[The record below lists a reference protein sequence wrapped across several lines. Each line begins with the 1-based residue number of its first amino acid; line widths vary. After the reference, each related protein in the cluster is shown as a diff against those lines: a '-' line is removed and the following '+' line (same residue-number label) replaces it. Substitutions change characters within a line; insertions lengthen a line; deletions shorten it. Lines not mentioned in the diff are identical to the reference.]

1 MGVVNANPDSFSDP
15 GPRSLDTV
23 VARAVELL
31 DEGAVLIDVGAQS
44 AITLRPPID
53 PAAEAGLVAPAVE
66 AILAARPDA
75 IVSVDTYKPAVVEAV
90 LAAGAHLVNDVS
102 GLGDRAVARACAA
115 YGAGL
120 VVMHTA
126 APPLT
131 RLQRR
136 DRYADVAREV
146 AEFLGQAVAA
156 ALEDGV
162 AAESIVVDPG
172 VDFTK
177 TPAQTVALLRDIERV
192 VALGYP
198 VLLALSRK
206 DFVGAL
212 TGRPPSQRLAGT
224 LGAVAAV
231 RDVPG
236 QILRVHD
243 VAAVRDLLVVL
254 DAVAGRVDVPAD
266 LLLPDDLRHER

>member
-131 RLQRR
+131 PFPLHGGICRGG
-136 DRYADVAREV
+136 YAR
-146 AEFLGQAVAA
+146 
-156 ALEDGV
+156 
-162 AAESIVVDPG
+162 
-172 VDFTK
+172 
-177 TPAQTVALLRDIERV
+177 
-192 VALGYP
+192 
-198 VLLALSRK
+198 
-206 DFVGAL
+206 GAL
-212 TGRPPSQRLAGT
+212 IPRTGRAP
-224 LGAVAAV
+224 
-231 RDVPG
+231 VPG
-236 QILRVHD
+236 
-243 VAAVRDLLVVL
+243 L
-254 DAVAGRVDVPAD
+254 DHCGGRRPPCPQETHRAID
-266 LLLPDDLRHER
+266 